1 MVSGALIITVGAIGI
16 LGGNT
21 EKLFAETYFQEKHI
35 PFCVTSGQA
44 SFNTPGNKD
53 TLVPTV
59 IATLWPGV
67 STTEVESAD
76 HWHDVE
82 SLS

>member
-16 LGGNT
+16 LGGKT
-21 EKLFAETYFQEKHI
+21 EKVFAETYFQEEHI

-44 SFNTPGNKD
+44 AFKTSDNKA

-59 IATLWPGV
+59 MATLGPGV
-67 STTEVESAD
+67 SITEVESAD
-76 HWHDVE
+76 HWQDIK